1 MKESGARDPTSWAQG
16 TGWGSFFAVAEQE
29 RLLEI
34 TQYLQAAATGNRDAI
49 DELVPLVYQEMHGLA
64 HQRLRRVGPGS
75 SLETSDLLHESWE
88 RLLKAAPSNFENRR
102 HFFGAAARAMRNIL
116 IEQARKNSALK
127 RDSKRNEALT
137 EDLPDL
143 ACDLDLDQRIAVGD
157 ALEKLKETSPRPA
170 EVVWQRFFNQI
181 PFKEIAEVLGI
192 SENTVGRDWK
202 FARSWLQDA
211 LGDLPDAATDDLPAE
226 GDDE

>member
-1 MKESGARDPTSWAQG
+1 M
-16 TGWGSFFAVAEQE
+16 AENE

-34 TQYLQAAATGNRDAI
+34 TQFLQAAATGDRGAI
-49 DELVPLVYQEMHGLA
+49 DELVPLVYEEMHGLA
-64 HQRLRRVGPGS
+64 HQRLRKVGPGG

-116 IEQARKNSALK
+116 VEQARRNSALK
-127 RDSKRNEALT
+127 RDAARNENLQENLPELT
-137 EDLPDL
+137 
-143 ACDLDLDQRIAVGD
+143 CDLSLEERIAVGD
-157 ALEKLKETSPRPA
+157 ALEKLKEISPRPA

-181 PFKEIAEVLGI
+181 TFKEIAEVLGI
-192 SENTVGRDWK
+192 SENTVGRDWR

-211 LGDLPDAATDDLPAE
+211 LGEFPEAQEAEALEE
-226 GDDE
+226 GDGE